1 MGNKSRPNE
10 LITPLDLARIMEFTQ
25 DKRTPCLVIDLEKV
39 GKKYDELVRVMP
51 GAKIY
56 YAVKANPRDEV
67 IVLLRDR
74 GAYFDIA
81 SRFEIDQL
89 LGLNIPPERMSYGNT
104 IKKEDDIAYAYR
116 KGIRMYTTDSRSDIE
131 KLSRSAPGAKVNF
144 RLLLDGSGADW
155 PLSKK
160 FGAHPDMLYK
170 LLKFAKKS
178 GLVPYGISFH
188 VGSQQRDIG
197 QWDNA
202 IALVK
207 YLFDALRH
215 DGIVLSAINL
225 GGGFPAQYLKP
236 TDGVPSYADSILGY
250 LREDFPGG
258 GLDIIVEPG
267 RSLVADAGVIV
278 AEVVLIAKKS
288 EKNRMRW
295 VYLDIGKFNGL
306 IETIGE
312 AIKYPIVFPGRDGK
326 EDWSE
331 VVLAGPTCDSAD
343 ILYEDYKYK
352 VPNDLKE
359 GERVY
364 ILTTG
369 AYTAS
374 YSSIGFNGFPPLAV
388 FVLPRN

>member
-1 MGNKSRPNE
+1 MGNKSRPSE
-10 LITPLDLARIMEFTQ
+10 LITPDELARIIEFTK
-25 DKRTPCLVIDLEKV
+25 DKETPCLVIDLEKI
-39 GKKYDELVRVMP
+39 GKKYDELARAMSGV
-51 GAKIY
+51 KIY
-56 YAVKANPRDEV
+56 YAVKANPLDEV
-67 IVLLRDR
+67 ISLLRDR

-81 SRFEIDQL
+81 SRFELDQL
-89 LGLNIPPERMSYGNT
+89 LRLNVSPERMSYGNT
-104 IKKEDDIAYAYR
+104 IKKEVDIVYAYR
-116 KGIRMYTTDSRSDIE
+116 KGVRIYTTDSRSDIE
-131 KLSRSAPGAKVNF
+131 KLSRNAPGAKVNF

-160 FGAHPDMLYK
+160 FGAHPDMLYT
-170 LLKFAKKS
+170 LVKFAKKS
-178 GLVPYGISFH
+178 GLTPYGISFH

-207 YLFDALRH
+207 YLFDALKG
-215 DGIVLSAINL
+215 DGILLSAINL

-236 TDGVPSYADSILGY
+236 TDGVPSYADAILGY
-250 LREDFPGG
+250 LREDFPDG
-258 GLDIIVEPG
+258 GLEIMVEPG
-267 RSLVADAGVIV
+267 RSLVADAGIIV

-288 EKNRMRW
+288 EKNKMRW

-312 AIKYPIVFPGRDGK
+312 AIKYPIVFPDRDGK
-326 EDWSE
+326 EEWSE
-331 VVLAGPTCDSAD
+331 AVLAGPTCDSAD

-352 VPNDLKE
+352 VPNNLKE

-369 AYTAS
+369 AYTMS
-374 YSSIGFNGFPPLAV
+374 YSSVSFNGFPPLKTHILGGV
-388 FVLPRN
+388 

>member
-1 MGNKSRPNE
+1 MGNKSRPSE
-10 LITPLDLARIMEFTQ
+10 LITPDELARIIAFTK
-25 DKRTPCLVIDLEKV
+25 DKETPCLVIDLKKV
-39 GKKYDELVRVMP
+39 AEKYDELVRVMS

-56 YAVKANPRDEV
+56 YAVKANPLDEV
-67 IVLLRDR
+67 IKLFRDR
-74 GAYFDIA
+74 GAYFDVA

-89 LGLNIPPERMSYGNT
+89 LGLDVPPERMSYGNT
-104 IKKEDDIAYAYR
+104 IKKEVDIIYAYR
-116 KGIRMYTTDSRSDIE
+116 KGIRLYTTDSRSDIE

-160 FGAHPDMLYK
+160 FGAHPDMVYK
-170 LLKFAKKS
+170 LVKFAKKS
-178 GLVPYGISFH
+178 GLMPYGISFH

-202 IALVK
+202 IALVR
-207 YLFDALRH
+207 YLFDALKN
-215 DGIVLSAINL
+215 DGIRLNAINL

-236 TDGVPSYADSILGY
+236 TDSVLSYADSIIGY
-250 LREDFPGG
+250 LREDFPDG

-267 RSLVADAGVIV
+267 RSLVADAGIIV
-278 AEVVLIAKKS
+278 TEVVLISKKS
-288 EKNRMRW
+288 ERNRMRW
-295 VYLDIGKFNGL
+295 IYLDVGKFNGL

-312 AIKYPIVFPGRDGK
+312 AIKYPIVFAGRDGK
-326 EDWSE
+326 EEWSE

-352 VPNDLKE
+352 VPNNLKE

-364 ILTTG
+364 ILTAG
-369 AYTAS
+369 AYTMS
-374 YSSIGFNGFPPLAV
+374 YSSVGFNGFPPIATHILQ
-388 FVLPRN
+388 